1 MRWLISF
8 LLIFALAVALSLV
21 TRYSDSYA
29 LLVYPPYRL
38 ELSLPVL
45 IAALLFLFF
54 SLYVL
59 LRALSHTLRL
69 PSYVSAYR
77 RRRSDSRGQAA
88 LRHAWEAF
96 LEGRYARAHRHA
108 VRAFGLHAAPSVSAL
123 LAARAAHALR
133 AFPRRDEWLER
144 HAQIPGHSRR
154 AHIAA
159 RAEMLLDERRYDE
172 ARALLRDLH
181 DQGPKQVATL
191 RLLLRAEQGSQNW
204 DEVMRLVRILEK
216 RDPLSRLATEQMRIT
231 AVVEGLK
238 QKALDSDAL
247 RAFWRDLPA
256 QEKLEPRIAAI
267 AARLFIGMGGCKEAH
282 HIVADAL
289 TKEWSNELIL
299 IYGEC
304 QDDDALDRIQQCET
318 WLKTRPRDPA
328 LLLTLG
334 RLCFYRELWGKARSY
349 LEASANERPTRT
361 THRELA
367 RLYERLEKFDEANRH
382 YKKAADEGL
391 PA

>member
-8 LLIFALAVALSLV
+8 LLVFGIAVSLSLI

-29 LLVYPPYRL
+29 LFIYPPYRL
-38 ELSLPVL
+38 EVSLPVL
-45 IAALLFLFF
+45 VGALLFLFF
-54 SLYVL
+54 TLYML
-59 LRALSHTLRL
+59 LRGLTHTLRL
-69 PSYVSAYR
+69 PSYVAQYR
-77 RRRSDSRGQAA
+77 KRRGEARGQAA

-108 VRAFGLHAAPSVSAL
+108 VRAFGLRAAPGVSAL

-133 AFPRRDEWLER
+133 AFGRRDEWLER
-144 HAQIPGHSRR
+144 AAQVPGHSQR
-154 AHIAA
+154 AQVAA

-172 ARALLRDLH
+172 ARGLLRDLH

-191 RLLLRAEQGSQNW
+191 RLLLRAEQGAQNW
-204 DEVMRLVRILEK
+204 DEVIRLVRILEK

-231 AVVEGLK
+231 AVVEALK
-238 QKALDSDAL
+238 QKGLDGDAL
-247 RAFWRDLPA
+247 RSFWREL
-256 QEKLEPRIAAI
+256 QGREKIEPRIAAM
-267 AARLFIGMGGCKEAH
+267 AARLFIGLGGCKEAH
-282 HIVADAL
+282 RIIAAAL
-289 TKEWSNELIL
+289 AEEWSPALVL
-299 IYGEC
+299 LYGEC
-304 QDDDALDRIQQCET
+304 QDEDALERIQQCET
-318 WLKTRPRDPA
+318 WLKERPRDAA

-349 LEASANERPTRT
+349 LEASVNEYPTRT

-367 RLYERLEKFDEANRH
+367 RLYERLEQPDQANKH